1 MGTARTAYF
10 NWLAARSTGGKF
22 ILRIDDTDLERNDE
36 SKTDDIISVMNWL
49 GLDYDQLAKQSD
61 RNERYSEVAN
71 QLIYNEV
78 AKRLDDGSVV
88 LDILPTSILVEHW
101 NDWIAGEIN
110 IGKRDYEYISTMPL
124 IKRNGTPTYNF
135 ANVVD
140 DIDFG
145 INLVIRGSDHQ
156 KNTGKQVVL
165 YNLLGAKLPK
175 YAHAGL
181 LFKDKKK
188 LSKSDGAASMIGY
201 MEAGIDPDAMLN
213 FLLRL
218 GWGPRVDDKS
228 TSILSRQRALELF
241 LNEGKMKASP
251 ANIDLQK
258 LSSFDRKY
266 KGRKRNG
273 QTF

>member
-1 MGTARTAYF
+1 
-10 NWLAARSTGGKF
+10 
-22 ILRIDDTDLERNDE
+22 
-36 SKTDDIISVMNWL
+36 
-49 GLDYDQLAKQSD
+49 
-61 RNERYSEVAN
+61 
-71 QLIYNEV
+71 
-78 AKRLDDGSVV
+78 
-88 LDILPTSILVEHW
+88 
-101 NDWIAGEIN
+101 
-110 IGKRDYEYISTMPL
+110 
-124 IKRNGTPTYNF
+124 
-135 ANVVD
+135 
-140 DIDFG
+140 
-145 INLVIRGSDHQ
+145 
-156 KNTGKQVVL
+156 
-165 YNLLGAKLPK
+165 
-175 YAHAGL
+175 
-181 LFKDKKK
+181 
-188 LSKSDGAASMIGY
+188 MIGY